1 MKPIS
6 IYIHIPFCKSKC
18 LYCDFASFAN
28 MEKRYDDYVQALVLE
43 ITSKACHYKDL
54 EVQTVFI
61 GGGTPTVL
69 PSDYILNIME
79 ALKVNYT
86 IAPDAEI
93 TIESNPGTIELE
105 KLIEIRKSGINRIS
119 MGVQAWQDK
128 LLKKIGRIHTQ
139 VEFVEGYHLAR
150 QAGFDNINL
159 DLMFTLPTQTLE
171 DWEETLENIIRLKPE
186 HLSTYSLIIEENTP
200 FYRLYNENELPL
212 PDEIL
217 DREMYYK
224 AKEILKQNGYSHY
237 EISNFAKPGYES
249 RHNIVYWKQK
259 EYIGFGLGAHS
270 YSGKTRFH
278 NTYDMDKYMNPTGCD
293 SVEDIEISD
302 IYDEYAEYMFL
313 GLRLIEGIS
322 ISDFK
327 AKFSQDIY
335 SVYGKELEECKKLLL
350 LYENNGYIALTSRGL
365 DVSNSVFEKFL
376 IK

>member
-1 MKPIS
+1 
-6 IYIHIPFCKSKC
+6 
-18 LYCDFASFAN
+18 
-28 MEKRYDDYVQALVLE
+28 MEKTYDTYVQALVLE

-69 PSDYILNIME
+69 PSDCILKIME
-79 ALKVNYT
+79 ALKVSYT
-86 IAPDAEI
+86 IASDAEI

-105 KLIEIRKSGINRIS
+105 KLIDIRKSGINRIS
-119 MGVQAWQDK
+119 MGVQAWQDT

-139 VEFVEGYHLAR
+139 AEFVEGYHLAR

-186 HLSTYSLIIEENTP
+186 HLSTYSLIIEEGTP
-200 FYRLYNENELPL
+200 FYNLYNENKIQL

-224 AKEILKQNGYSHY
+224 AKEILKQNGYIHY
-237 EISNFAKPGYES
+237 EISNFAKPGHES

-270 YSGKTRFH
+270 YTGKTRFH
-278 NTYDMDKYMNPTGCD
+278 NTYDMDKYLNPTRYDC
-293 SVEDIEISD
+293 VEDIEISD

-313 GLRLIEGIS
+313 GLRLIEGIF

-335 SVYGKELEECKKLLL
+335 SVYGKELEECKKRLL
-350 LYENNGYIALTSRGL
+350 LYENNGHVALTSLGL
-365 DVSNSVFEKFL
+365 DVCNGVFEKFL